1 MPDSGLAIAADRV
14 RLFVSVAG
22 HGARLLVVPGV
33 GADLDFGRLGT
44 SRRVA
49 FYDVRNRGRSDPVG
63 RSGRVG
69 LPVEID
75 DIETVRAHAGFARTS
90 VLGWSY
96 VGLVVALYAAQHP
109 RLVDRLVMVCPA
121 PPSQSLHRAPG
132 VPDASLLERLNELEA
147 GRAALDPVEFA
158 REWRRIVTPT
168 RMADPAAFD
177 LLQADPSIWSNEW
190 PEHMMDALRRVDA
203 THPVGFDY
211 RPVAPR
217 ISAPTL
223 VVHGGADNTVTVGA
237 SEAWTR
243 AIPDARLLVLP
254 GVGHFPH
261 VEAPSEFFGAVE
273 TFLDGGWPDDARAF
287 TE

>member
-1 MPDSGLAIAADRV
+1 MPEGGVTMADGV
-14 RLFVSVAG
+14 QLFVRVAG
-22 HGARLLVVPGV
+22 RGAQSLVVPGV

-44 SRRVA
+44 NRRVA
-49 FYDVRNRGRSDPVG
+49 FYDVRNRGRSDPVD

-75 DIETVRAHAGFARTS
+75 DVETVRAHSDFARTS

-96 VGLVVALYAAQHP
+96 VGLVVALYAAEHP

-121 PPSQSLHRAPG
+121 PPSQSLQLAPR
-132 VPDASLLERLNELEA
+132 VPDAPLLERLNELETR
-147 GRAALDPVEFA
+147 RAALDPVEFA

-177 LLQADPSIWSNEW
+177 LLQADPSMWSNEW

-211 RPVAPR
+211 RPRAQR

-223 VVHGGADNTVTVGA
+223 VIHGGADNAVPVAA
-237 SEAWTR
+237 SQAWTR

-261 VEAPSEFFGAVE
+261 VEAPSAFFDAVE
-273 TFLDGGWPDDARAF
+273 TFLGGSWPTAARAF
-287 TE
+287 IG

>member
-1 MPDSGLAIAADRV
+1 MPDDGFATTADGV
-14 RLFVSVAG
+14 RLFVRIAG
-22 HGARLLVVPGV
+22 SGDESLVVPGV
-33 GADLDFGRLGT
+33 GADLEFGRFGE

-49 FYDVRNRGRSDPVG
+49 FYDVRNRGRSDPVDG
-63 RSGRVG
+63 SGRVG

-75 DIETVRAHAGFARTS
+75 DVEAVRAHTGFARTS

-109 RLVDRLVMVCPA
+109 RFVHRLVMVCPA
-121 PPSQSLHRAPG
+121 PPSESLQPVSGA
-132 VPDASLLERLNELEA
+132 PDAVLLERLNELESR
-147 GRAALDPVEFA
+147 RAIADPVEFA

-177 LLQADPSIWSNEW
+177 LLQADPSMWPNEW
-190 PEHMMDALRRVDA
+190 PEHMMEALRRVDA

-211 RPVAPR
+211 RPRARR

-223 VVHGGADNTVTVGA
+223 VIHGGADTIPLPA

-254 GVGHFPH
+254 DVGHFPH
-261 VEAPSEFFGAVE
+261 VEAPAEFFDAVE
-273 TFLDGGWPDDARAF
+273 TFLDGHWPTDARPS
-287 TE
+287 TG